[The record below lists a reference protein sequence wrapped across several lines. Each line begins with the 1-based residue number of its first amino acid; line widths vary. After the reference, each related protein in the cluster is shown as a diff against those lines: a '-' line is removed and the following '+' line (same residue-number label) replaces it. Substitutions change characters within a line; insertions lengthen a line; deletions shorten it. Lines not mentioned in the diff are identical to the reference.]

1 MDCTTLLL
9 IDDHP
14 LFRKGLAQLF
24 GASDDFEVVGQA
36 ASGREGINLAVSLA
50 PHQVLLDLHMPGLSG
65 LQVLD
70 ELRQLRLDC
79 QVVVLTA
86 SMDRAELLM
95 ALRLGASGY
104 VLKETEPDALLDYMR
119 NCNRGAIVLDSTLI
133 ALLAD
138 QDAPTPRPGHDL
150 EHADTH
156 NLTEREGQTLAL
168 IAAGMSNKQI
178 GRELGI
184 SDGTVKIYVKN
195 LLQKLSLHSRLE
207 LAAWVHNGASVRH
220 EEHH

>member
-50 PHQVLLDLHMPGLSG
+50 PQQVLLDLHMPGLSG

-86 SMDRAELLM
+86 SMDRAELLT

-104 VLKETEPDALLDYMR
+104 VLKETEPDALLTYMR
-119 NCNRGAIVLDSTLI
+119 NCNKGAIVLDSTLVS
-133 ALLAD
+133 LLAD
-138 QDAPTPRPGHDL
+138 QSGPVRGADQ
-150 EHADTH
+150 ADTG

-220 EEHH
+220 EERH

>member
-1 MDCTTLLL
+1 MDSTTLLL

-24 GASDDFEVVGQA
+24 DASDDFEVVGQA

-50 PHQVLLDLHMPGLSG
+50 PQQVLLDLHMSGLSG

-86 SMDRAELLM
+86 SMDRTELLM

-138 QDAPTPRPGHDL
+138 QDASAHRPGHDP
-150 EHADTH
+150 EHLDTS

-207 LAAWVHNGASVRH
+207 LAAWVHNSASVKH
-220 EEHH
+220 EERH

>member
-50 PHQVLLDLHMPGLSG
+50 PQQVLLDLHMPGLSG

-86 SMDRAELLM
+86 SMDRAELLT

-104 VLKETEPDALLDYMR
+104 VLKETEPDALLAYMR
-119 NCNRGAIVLDSTLI
+119 NCHKGAIMLDSSLI

-138 QDAPTPRPGHDL
+138 PAEPRPHG
-150 EHADTH
+150 ETPGGE

-184 SDGTVKIYVKN
+184 SDGTVKIYVRN
-195 LLQKLSLHSRLE
+195 LLQKLGQHSRLE

-220 EEHH
+220 EERH

>member
-1 MDCTTLLL
+1 
-9 IDDHP
+9 
-14 LFRKGLAQLF
+14 
-24 GASDDFEVVGQA
+24 
-36 ASGREGINLAVSLA
+36 
-50 PHQVLLDLHMPGLSG
+50 
-65 LQVLD
+65 
-70 ELRQLRLDC
+70 LRLDC

-86 SMDRAELLM
+86 SMDRAELLT

-104 VLKETEPDALLDYMR
+104 VLKETEPDALLTYMR
-119 NCNRGAIVLDSTLI
+119 NCNKGAIVLDSTLVS
-133 ALLAD
+133 LLAD
-138 QDAPTPRPGHDL
+138 QSGPVRGADQ
-150 EHADTH
+150 ADTG

-220 EEHH
+220 EERH

>member
-24 GASDDFEVVGQA
+24 DASDDFAVVGQA

-50 PHQVLLDLHMPGLSG
+50 PQQVLLDLHMPGLSG

-138 QDAPTPRPGHDL
+138 QDASTHRPGHDVDQC
-150 EHADTH
+150 DTR

-168 IAAGMSNKQI
+168 IATGMSNKQI

-207 LAAWVHNGASVRH
+207 LAAWVHNGASMKLGERH
-220 EEHH
+220 

>member
-24 GASDDFEVVGQA
+24 GASDDYQVVGQA

-50 PHQVLLDLHMPGLSG
+50 PQQVLLDLHMPGLSG

-70 ELRQLRLDC
+70 ELRQLQLDC

-86 SMDRAELLM
+86 SMDRAELLT

-104 VLKETEPDALLDYMR
+104 VLKETEPDALLAYMR
-119 NCNRGAIVLDSTLI
+119 NCNKGAIVLDATLV

-138 QDAPTPRPGHDL
+138 QQAPVHGPDQADA
-150 EHADTH
+150 EH
-156 NLTEREGQTLAL
+156 LTDREGQTLAL

-195 LLQKLSLHSRLE
+195 LLQKLNLHSRLE
-207 LAAWVHNGASVRH
+207 LAAWVHNGPSPRH
-220 EEHH
+220 EERH

>member
-1 MDCTTLLL
+1 
-9 IDDHP
+9 
-14 LFRKGLAQLF
+14 
-24 GASDDFEVVGQA
+24 
-36 ASGREGINLAVSLA
+36 
-50 PHQVLLDLHMPGLSG
+50 LSG

-86 SMDRAELLM
+86 SMDRAELLT

-104 VLKETEPDALLDYMR
+104 VLKETEPDALLAYMR
-119 NCNRGAIVLDSTLI
+119 NCNKGAIVLDSTLVS
-133 ALLAD
+133 LLAD
-138 QDAPTPRPGHDL
+138 QGEPMPGSDQP
-150 EHADTH
+150 DTS

-195 LLQKLSLHSRLE
+195 LLQKLNLHSRLE
-207 LAAWVHNGASVRH
+207 LAAWVHNGPSVRH
-220 EEHH
+220 EELH